1 MSSWFLAL
9 AVVFAELRYA
19 KLKSSRIGGCPCTSL
34 LWLWLCPRSSLHE
47 KMQDRESEELRL
59 PFGIF
64 IRENWCAISNKPTM
78 GISASTR
85 TCPRV
90 LIAPQRTE
98 YLLAYPTS
106 RTRIQAEAVKYDSG

>member
-19 KLKSSRIGGCPCTSL
+19 KLKSSRTGGCPCTSL
-34 LWLWLCPRSSLHE
+34 LWLCPRSSLHE

-59 PFGIF
+59 PFGIS
-64 IRENWCAISNKPTM
+64 IRENWCANSNKPIM

-85 TCPRV
+85 TRPRV
-90 LIAPQRTE
+90 VIAPQRTE